1 MESYLMLMLLSSNGG
16 AHLRKLYRPP
26 VLRMSVARPLFQL
39 FSLCHRSTLQ
49 RRRKTSTR
57 ANRSAAIRKPAISFV
72 ATPLISGVL
81 NGRGGHPSV
90 TPTSFYRVAGLTV
103 ATCHAALHAASH
115 ARPGEL
121 CAAFDAAPSRPSR
134 RQPVIASE
142 LGLRSP
148 HSFVTIQLRGEPPSI
163 TRHQR

>member
-103 ATCHAALHAASH
+103 ATCHAALHAASP
-115 ARPGEL
+115 A
-121 CAAFDAAPSRPSR
+121 RPSR

>member
-57 ANRSAAIRKPAISFV
+57 ANRSATIRRPAISFV
-72 ATPLISGVL
+72 ARPLISGML

-90 TPTSFYRVAGLTV
+90 TPTSFCRVAGLTV
-103 ATCHAALHAASH
+103 ATCHAALHAALAD
-115 ARPGEL
+115 ARVLPSV
-121 CAAFDAAPSRPSR
+121 APSHGH
-134 RQPVIASE
+134 A
-142 LGLRSP
+142 G
-148 HSFVTIQLRGEPPSI
+148 T
-163 TRHQR
+163 

>member
-1 MESYLMLMLLSSNGG
+1 MRRRDFITLFGG
-16 AHLRKLYRPP
+16 AAAWPLA
-26 VLRMSVARPLFQL
+26 AR
-39 FSLCHRSTLQ
+39 HRSTLQ

-57 ANRSAAIRKPAISFV
+57 VNRSATIRKPAISFV
-72 ATPLISGVL
+72 DRPLISGVL

-90 TPTSFYRVAGLTV
+90 TPTSFCRVAGLTV
-103 ATCHAALHAASH
+103 ATCHAALHAASR

-134 RQPVIASE
+134 RQPVTASE

-163 TRHQR
+163 TRHQRYSKHTQPFHDRSSTMISRPY